1 VKTHFK
7 LLLAAAG
14 LLVTATLLGVAAKGR
29 GPLPGDLAI
38 SRAFQQL
45 VPYNESV
52 KATSGY
58 VATLVAWLPII
69 AFAVVLL
76 MRRWQDAALL
86 AVAGLTTL
94 YFAEDGLKS
103 LFVRPRPAAE
113 YVNVYESARGLSFPS
128 GTALRTMVILVVVG
142 YLKWQAGKADRLS
155 NGGALSRFYSLLF
168 PFCLS
173 LLLVANAARIL
184 VGAHWVSDII
194 GGWMFGA
201 GWALVLCALSQ
212 WLVGRDAALKE

>member
-1 VKTHFK
+1 
-7 LLLAAAG
+7 
-14 LLVTATLLGVAAKGR
+14 
-29 GPLPGDLAI
+29 DLAI
-38 SRAFQQL
+38 SRSFQRL

-52 KATSGY
+52 KAASGY

-76 MRRWQDAALL
+76 MRRWRDAALL
-86 AVAGLTTL
+86 ALAGLTTL

-113 YVNVYESARGLSFPS
+113 YVGVYESSRGLSFPS

-155 NGGALSRFYSLLF
+155 NGDGLARFYSLLF

-184 VGAHWVSDII
+184 VGAHWISDII
-194 GGWMFGA
+194 GGWLFGA
-201 GWALVLCALSQ
+201 GWALVLCALNQ
-212 WLVGRDAALKE
+212 WLAPRSAGAR

>member
-7 LLLAAAG
+7 LLLAATG
-14 LLVTATLLGVAAKGR
+14 LLVVATLLGVMAKGQ

-38 SRAFQQL
+38 SRSFQQL
-45 VPYNESV
+45 VPYNGSV
-52 KATSGY
+52 KAVSGY

-69 AFAVVLL
+69 AFAVALL
-76 MRRWQDAALL
+76 MRRWRDAALL

-113 YVNVYESARGLSFPS
+113 YISIHESSRGLSFPS

-142 YLKWQAGKADRLS
+142 YLKWQAGKANRSS
-155 NGGALSRFYSLLF
+155 NDGGLSRFYSLLF

-173 LLLVANAARIL
+173 LLFVANAARVL

-194 GGWMFGA
+194 GGWLFGA
-201 GWALVLCALSQ
+201 GWALVLCALNQ
-212 WLVGRDAALKE
+212 WLVSRSADAR